1 MRCSRLVPFLVQH
14 DSLLQQFSVPPD
26 REQIFLAHVHQGR
39 DGVGGIAID
48 GHNHIPWLQPG
59 LLLRTVTRRTPLPVS
74 DCRSQ
79 AASGAAVYTPR
90 GPPSS
95 LVSKRAKKTA

>member
-59 LLLRTVTRRTPLPVS
+59 LLGVLPVL
-74 DCRSQ
+74 
-79 AASGAAVYTPR
+79 GVYTPR